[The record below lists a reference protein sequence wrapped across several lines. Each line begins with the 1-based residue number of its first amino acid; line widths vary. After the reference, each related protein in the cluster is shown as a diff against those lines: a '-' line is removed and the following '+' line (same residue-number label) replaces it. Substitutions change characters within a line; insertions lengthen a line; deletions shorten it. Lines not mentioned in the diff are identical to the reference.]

1 MNRNHLGTLRL
12 ALALAA
18 AALIAGPGPA
28 ADLEAGFQDP
38 PPEARPWVYWF
49 VMDGNLSREG
59 ITADLE
65 AMARAGLGGVI
76 FMEVDLG
83 IPRGPVRFLS
93 AEWKAL
99 FKHAVAEAERL
110 GLEITL
116 NAGPGWTGSGGPWV
130 KPEES
135 MQHLVASEVTASGPG
150 RFDAVLPRPE
160 PRRPF
165 FGEGGLPPE
174 IQKAR
179 KEFLRDVAVLAFP
192 TPRGAARI
200 ADIDEKA
207 LYLRAPYS
215 SQPGVKP
222 RLPAPAEHP
231 VLPSDQCIA
240 RDGMVD
246 LTAKLSPEGRL
257 TWDVPEGNW
266 TILRFARATTGQI
279 TRPAPEAGLGLE
291 CDKFDRTALDAHFE
305 AFVGSL
311 LSALGPRKASGRGW
325 TMLHIDSWEMSS
337 QNWTARFREE
347 FQRRRGYDP
356 LRFLPAMTGRVV
368 ESLEVSER
376 FLWDL
381 RQTAQELV
389 VENHALHLK
398 ELGRRHGL
406 GLSIEPYDMNPC
418 ADLTLGGAADVP
430 MCEFWAWGH
439 GFETEYSCFEAVSIA
454 HTRGLP
460 IVAAESF
467 TSGDSEAWRLHPG
480 ALKAQGD
487 WALSAGINRIVIHRS
502 QHQPR
507 LDRFPGM
514 TMGPYGVHWERTQTW
529 WDLSPA
535 YHRYLARCQFLLRR
549 GLPVADIC
557 YLAPEGSPQVFQ
569 PPRSA
574 LEGIPPARRGFNFDG
589 CAPEVVLERMAVQ
602 DGRIIFPD
610 GMSYRVLVLP
620 DVETMTPALLRKVKE
635 LIEAGATVIGA
646 PPRKSPG
653 LSGYPGSDGEVREL
667 GEAIWG
673 EGESPAVLTGRPLG
687 KGRVLRGGEV
697 GRRIG
702 GAADLSSLLAG
713 AKWIWHREGSP
724 AESAPP
730 GARFFRRE
738 VVLDDDARKSMAS
751 ARFVMTADNSF
762 ELWINGRPAGRGD
775 NFHRGYVM
783 DVAALLT
790 SGANAIA
797 VRAENGERSPNPA
810 GLIGCLEIRFSE
822 GKSLVV
828 PTDGSWSSAT
838 SAKDGW
844 TEKAASG
851 DGFGP
856 ALELG
861 PYGMAPWGQAGKQEE
876 LREIYPSYDL
886 VAGVLGGMGVVPDF
900 EADVPLNYTH
910 RRDGEVDIYFVAS
923 AGDRPIGARAVFR
936 SAGRRPELW
945 DAVTGERREL
955 PEYSVAGGRTSVPLR
970 FEPHQSFFILF
981 RKAETDARPAGKNFT
996 DPAAISEVSGP
1007 WTVRFQAGRGAP
1019 EEVTFPALEDWSKH
1033 ADPGVR
1039 HFSGIATYRTRF
1051 EWHQGPPER
1060 DRRSRIFLDLGKVQI
1075 MAGVKLNDR
1084 DLGVVWT
1091 PPLRVDVTG
1100 ALRPESNVLE
1110 VRVANL
1116 WPNRFIGDAA
1126 RPEDKRVTWTTW
1138 NPFRPDSPLLESGLL
1153 GPVTL
1158 KTE

>member
-1 MNRNHLGTLRL
+1 MNTLGILRF
-12 ALALAA
+12 AVVLAA
-18 AALIAGPGPA
+18 AALAAGRGPAA
-28 ADLEAGFQDP
+28 ADLEAGFQAP

-49 VMDGNLSREG
+49 IMDGNLSRGG

-76 FMEVDLG
+76 LMEVDLG

-135 MQHLVASEVTASGPG
+135 MQHLVASETTASGPG

-174 IQKAR
+174 VQKAR
-179 KEFLRDVAVLAFP
+179 KEFLRDVVVLAFP
-192 TPRGAARI
+192 TPHGAARI

-257 TWDVPEGNW
+257 TWDVPAGSW
-266 TILRFARATTGQI
+266 TILRFARATTGQS

-291 CDKFDRTALDAHFE
+291 CDKFDRAALDAHFE

-311 LSALGPRKASGRGW
+311 LAELGPRKATGRGW

-347 FQRRRGYDP
+347 FQRRRGYDL
-356 LRFLPAMTGRVV
+356 LRLLPAMTGRVV

-398 ELGRRHGL
+398 ELGRRHGF

-418 ADLTLGGAADVP
+418 ADMTLGGAADVP
-430 MCEFWAWGH
+430 MCEFWARGH

-467 TSGDSEAWRLHPG
+467 TAGDSEGWRLHPG

-487 WALSAGINRIVIHRS
+487 WALCAGINRIVIHRS
-502 QHQPR
+502 QHQPW

-549 GLPVADIC
+549 GLPVAEIC
-557 YLAPEGSPQVFQ
+557 YLVPEGSPQVFQ

-574 LEGIPPARRGFNFDG
+574 VQGIPPARRGFNFDG
-589 CAPEVVLERMAVQ
+589 CAPEVVLERMSVQ
-602 DGRIIFPD
+602 DGRIVLPD

-620 DVETMTPALLRKVKE
+620 EVETMTPALLRKVKA

-653 LSGYPGSDGEVREL
+653 LSGYPECDREVQEL
-667 GEAIWG
+667 GRAIWG
-673 EGESPAVLTGRPLG
+673 EGASPAVLTGRPLG

-697 GRRIG
+697 GRRIV
-702 GAADLSSLLAG
+702 GAAALSSLLAR

-730 GARFFRRE
+730 GARFYRRE
-738 VVLDDDARKSMAS
+738 VVLDEDAIQLMAS
-751 ARFVMTADNSF
+751 AHFIMTADNSF
-762 ELWINGRPAGRGD
+762 ELWINGRSAGRGD
-775 NFHRGYVM
+775 NFHQGYIV
-783 DVAALLT
+783 DVADLLR
-790 SGANAIA
+790 SGANAVA
-797 VRAENGERSPNPA
+797 VRAENGGKSPNPA

-822 GKSLVV
+822 GSSLVV
-828 PTDGSWSSAT
+828 PTDGSWSSAA
-838 SAKDGW
+838 SAGDGW
-844 TEKAASG
+844 TEKAAPG
-851 DGFGP
+851 EGFGP

-861 PYGMAPWGQAGKQEE
+861 PYGMAPWGQAGTQAVS
-876 LREIYPSYDL
+876 REIYPSYDL
-886 VAGVLGGMGVVPDF
+886 VAGVLAGMGVVPDF
-900 EADVPLNYTH
+900 EADAPLTYTH
-910 RRDGEVDIYFVAS
+910 RRDGDVDIYFVAS
-923 AGDRPIGARAVFR
+923 PADRPIAARAVFR
-936 SAGRRPELW
+936 AAGRRPELW

-955 PEYSVAGGRTSVPLR
+955 PEHTVEAGRASVPLR
-970 FEPHQSFFILF
+970 FEPDQSFFVIF
-981 RKAETDARPAGKNFT
+981 REPEAKTPAAGKNFT
-996 DPAAISEVSGP
+996 DPVVIKEVTGP
-1007 WTVRFQAGRGAP
+1007 WAVRFQAGRGAP
-1019 EEVTFPALEDWSKH
+1019 EVIAFHSLIDWAKQE
-1033 ADPGVR
+1033 DPGVR
-1039 HFSGIATYRTRF
+1039 HFSGTAVYLHRF
-1051 EWHQGPPER
+1051 EWNPDPSGR
-1060 DRRSRIFLDLGKVQI
+1060 DRRSRIFLDLGKVQV
-1075 MAGVKLNDR
+1075 MAGVKLNNR
-1084 DLGVVWT
+1084 DLGIVWT
-1091 PPLRVDVTG
+1091 PPFRVDATG
-1100 ALRPESNVLE
+1100 ALQPGTNVLE

-1116 WPNRFIGDAA
+1116 WPNRLIADAA
-1126 RPEDKRVTWTTW
+1126 LPEEKRVTWTTW
-1138 NPFRPDSPLLESGLL
+1138 NPFRADSPLLESGLL

-1158 KTE
+1158 QTE